1 MDGEGLGAVDMV
13 LYHRSG
19 AGISTGIF
27 VRDHLR
33 GPTRRGASTRVARI
47 VIGSGRQ
54 GEPGRSDE
62 VGDGRRQRSTTAE
75 LGGGDGGSCSSIDCS
90 AIAIKLFR
98 LSRAAVPRYTH
109 DYRVGGSNNLALQTV
124 TAGSPFHNLHDVES
138 LLWSNGLCLL
148 DGCPLPMTLETP
160 RDIWLA
166 GHGCFIAFLDPKS
179 HRRRF

>member
-1 MDGEGLGAVDMV
+1 MACRTQERRAVAATDRETKDRAGMDGEGLGAVDMV

-33 GPTRRGASTRVARI
+33 GPTRRGASSTRVTSI
-47 VIGSGRQ
+47 VIGSGHR

-75 LGGGDGGSCSSIDCS
+75 LGGGDGGSCSSIDCP

-98 LSRAAVPRYTH
+98 LSRAAVPRYTQ
-109 DYRVGGSNNLALQTV
+109 DYSPSHCAVRSRVSTGLA
-124 TAGSPFHNLHDVES
+124 DVILS
-138 LLWSNGLCLL
+138 F
-148 DGCPLPMTLETP
+148 DQP
-160 RDIWLA
+160 A
-166 GHGCFIAFLDPKS
+166 
-179 HRRRF
+179 